1 MENFEYRVSVIVPI
15 YNGSE
20 YLKKCLDSLLR
31 QTIGNNQMEV
41 LLINDGSTDES
52 ERICQEYTRFYK
64 NFKYFYKENE
74 GLSATRNYGLRRAN
88 GKYIAYLDCD
98 DMYSKET
105 LKNVCDFFDMHYEE
119 IDEITIP
126 IVRYKN
132 GKTLPMHY
140 RYKYETKT
148 GIYDLD
154 EFPFVSQTT
163 INIIVKNLLE
173 DNIFFDETPNF
184 RHEDQAYNNEILMK
198 KRKIGFVEEAEYKY
212 NRDNDTGIVNTFM
225 YGIL

>member
-1 MENFEYRVSVIVPI
+1 M
-15 YNGSE
+15 
-20 YLKKCLDSLLR
+20 
-31 QTIGNNQMEV
+31 
-41 LLINDGSTDES
+41 
-52 ERICQEYTRFYK
+52 
-64 NFKYFYKENE
+64 
-74 GLSATRNYGLRRAN
+74 
-88 GKYIAYLDCD
+88 
-98 DMYSKET
+98 
-105 LKNVCDFFDMHYEE
+105 
-119 IDEITIP
+119 
-126 IVRYKN
+126 

-225 YGIL
+225 YPYYILKLLWHTMKDYFQSIMKFRDIYRPYLYMI

>member
-1 MENFEYRVSVIVPI
+1 
-15 YNGSE
+15 
-20 YLKKCLDSLLR
+20 
-31 QTIGNNQMEV
+31 
-41 LLINDGSTDES
+41 
-52 ERICQEYTRFYK
+52 
-64 NFKYFYKENE
+64 
-74 GLSATRNYGLRRAN
+74 
-88 GKYIAYLDCD
+88 
-98 DMYSKET
+98 MYSKET

-163 INIIVKNLLE
+163 INIIVKTVIR
-173 DNIFFDETPNF
+173 IF
-184 RHEDQAYNNEILMK
+184 IKIK
-198 KRKIGFVEEAEYKY
+198 KLKYKY
-212 NRDNDTGIVNTFM
+212 LPLRAISKNIRLGFTYLNKPATLARWLDDCSIENKIHTSIKTK
-225 YGIL
+225 